1 MAAEL
6 RLNVALDLQYFK
18 RQLPKLSQAAAGFQL
33 PIQIKFDR
41 RTLQREIDNLKR
53 SIKRKKITI
62 EVSIAGGLDKK
73 KFDEIQD
80 RLNALSKREPVQ
92 IPVSI
97 RAAASQRD
105 ITSTVAQ
112 LNRRLRG
119 SNALSNTRGK
129 IEIPVTIRPAIT
141 QANVRDFKKEVQDKL
156 SGIKV
161 KVQAEAQ
168 VSQQGG
174 FASTSAG
181 AAGLFE
187 YMRTQGL
194 SGGGGAVGVGRSERL
209 RKLLEDMTLKQLK
222 SLAKEQGISG
232 VSRLNKDPLID
243 RLVSDL
249 SSDVAENLLGNIK
262 NQMKSTGPRKI
273 KRSFLDQIARA
284 VMYMAGIDPEVLR
297 QQAAARRLPP
307 AVNFPTSVPP
317 RNISIGPSSTGRA
330 LPAGPSVAALPGT
343 SRFAAKYLPTDLSA
357 ELKQILRGAAYAFV
371 DAVSQ
376 RIRRVSVSEIG
387 PARLSPARTAGL
399 LPSAVG
405 RPAAIYGGPGDTI
418 SRRMAQARA
427 RSNERSARIMAEG
440 PQGFALGAGG
450 SGGAGASGGGGRFGG
465 GFARGAGDVFN
476 NMSAGP
482 IASVAKELKYAT
494 SQVLLF
500 GTAYKA
506 LAAATALPGN
516 IAKATANLQAF
527 NNQMEAVT
535 GGGEVMANSMRLIEE
550 TVARFNIPVQSAR
563 DGFVKLYASMQPA
576 GIDLSTIN
584 SVFTGLSAAASTFGM
599 SADQVDR
606 MTYALAQMASKGQI
620 MTEELKGQLGD
631 VFPQAVS
638 LFARA
643 AGFLDDTM
651 DEQAKSKGL
660 ASFLEALED
669 GALKG
674 EAMSAVLSN
683 VGKLL
688 NTDFGPSAD
697 KAANSFQNQI
707 NKLNNALTTFYESFA
722 PAAGAFLGEF
732 VDPIVSAL
740 NTVGE
745 AVKLAFSDEPLGGN
759 QLAEYLRNELFP
771 QLVSIKDAILAG
783 AQTFAQFGQAASV
796 VLRPL
801 AQLIL
806 ANQQFVNIVTRAAI
820 VGAVLKAG
828 LVAIRVTGIIP
839 LIRNIVLFNKT
850 FRVFIAQTAAGTKGM
865 TALRA
870 AAVQTGMG
878 MRQAAV
884 GVRVLATAIRTVLVS
899 SAIGIALVAISALIE
914 KIMQLKATAESIE
927 AQRGGAGARIRKAAE
942 MGGSEAMQTEQAR
955 VGGEIAS
962 RQQSIAILERVKAGK
977 TITAKEQAQ
986 LKRTGSLPS
995 GLSETEGGG
1004 FTAKTISMGT
1014 KGTGPQERIR
1024 GDVREVLENNRKSLA
1039 AFTEGMDKQMV
1050 AAAKNAAVVDKRFK
1064 EQSQLSLDGLDL
1076 TGGDG
1081 TGGKGGKGGKGQEDL
1096 SPEMVAIRER
1106 LREINRGLLMDQQ
1119 GVNEFMQIEAE
1130 LALEIQRIKE
1140 SDQGTAE
1147 KIQDIEDARLEATKK
1162 KADVTKREM
1171 EKLVERLSEEE
1182 SARRRIKDIMLESD
1196 LASGRITQEE
1206 YDRAKH
1212 LQSQADKLKEIARL
1226 RDEGKITPEAAGA
1239 AETSVRADV
1248 FKGDKGKVSA
1258 WIEKTEEELKDFE
1271 GMATSAADSIA
1282 SEFGTAFSSILQGTT
1297 SLQEGLGNA
1306 FKNIGSMFAD
1316 MVMQMLAKWAML
1328 QVMKGIFGVA
1338 APDAGDAMDGG
1349 GILPMFANGGIVKGP
1364 TLGMVGEGRFNEAIV
1379 PLPNGKSI
1387 PVELGGGAGSN
1398 ISTNITVNVNNGQ
1411 VSSKAS
1417 GSQGNDLARNLEG
1430 AVKQVIMREMQP
1442 GGMISSGR

>member
-33 PIQIKFDR
+33 PIQIKFDGRQVR
-41 RTLQREIDNLKR
+41 RELNKLTGRREFRINLNDTSIKSAIDNVKTLKR
-53 SIKRKKITI
+53 ELEGLERKSQTATATAAPIGTK
-62 EVSIAGGLDKK
+62 
-73 KFDEIQD
+73 Q
-80 RLNALSKREPVQ
+80 LSKSRSKGGVNLDELQ
-92 IPVSI
+92 ALYQE
-97 RAAASQRD
+97 AAAQGLKGFEKGVKLKRGEIIPQIGALTKDLVKGLIEGLKKGQGQVGSASEKLAQEVIDTMETRLE
-105 ITSTVAQ
+105 ISSPSRRLMRMGRQAAKGFEVGMSNGLKRAQGTILAQ
-112 LNRRLRG
+112 L
-119 SNALSNTRGK
+119 
-129 IEIPVTIRPAIT
+129 
-141 QANVRDFKKEVQDKL
+141 QAML
-156 SGIKV
+156 IAM
-161 KVQAEAQ
+161 QAE
-168 VSQQGG
+168 VRGFGQQGG
-174 FASTSAG
+174 FAQIG
-181 AAGLFE
+181 AASRGAMGAPGRML
-187 YMRTQGL
+187 TSS
-194 SGGGGAVGVGRSERL
+194 SGRPRFRSPSVSGPL
-209 RKLLEDMTLKQLK
+209 
-222 SLAKEQGISG
+222 G
-232 VSRLNKDPLID
+232 VSSAL
-243 RLVSDL
+243 
-249 SSDVAENLLGNIK
+249 
-262 NQMKSTGPRKI
+262 TGP
-273 KRSFLDQIARA
+273 SLYGQ
-284 VMYMAGIDPEVLR
+284 G
-297 QQAAARRLPP
+297 RL
-307 AVNFPTSVPP
+307 
-317 RNISIGPSSTGRA
+317 A
-330 LPAGPSVAALPGT
+330 LPAAGQSTASLAQA
-343 SRFAAKYLPTDLSA
+343 SKEAAAKVRAYGRSA
-357 ELKQILRGAAYAFV
+357 ERAAAVLGENDRVTGSGYRG
-371 DAVSQ
+371 
-376 RIRRVSVSEIG
+376 
-387 PARLSPARTAGL
+387 
-399 LPSAVG
+399 LPS
-405 RPAAIYGGPGDTI
+405 
-418 SRRMAQARA
+418 
-427 RSNERSARIMAEG
+427 RSTGSAL
-440 PQGFALGAGG
+440 ALR

-865 TALRA
+865 TAMRA

-884 GVRVLATAIRTVLVS
+884 GVRVLATAIRTALVA
-899 SAIGIALVAISALIE
+899 SAIGIALVAIGALIE
-914 KIMQLKATAESIE
+914 KIMQLKATAEGIE

-942 MGGSEAMQTEQAR
+942 MGGTEAMNQEQRR
-955 VGGEIAS
+955 VQGEITS
-962 RQQSIAILERVKAGK
+962 RQKSIGILERLSKGESIDKAQ
-977 TITAKEQAQ
+977 EAQ
-986 LKRTGSLPS
+986 LKATGSLPS
-995 GLSETEGGG
+995 GLVRGDGDTLTAATLSYSGGGG
-1004 FTAKTISMGT
+1004 FKTDIAA
-1014 KGTGPQERIR
+1014 
-1024 GDVREVLENNRKSLA
+1024 DVKTVLENNRKSLA

-1282 SEFGTAFSSILQGTT
+1282 SEFGTAFSGILQGTT
-1297 SLQEGLGNA
+1297 SLSEGLGNA

>member
-119 SNALSNTRGK
+119 SNPLSNTRGK
-129 IEIPVTIRPAIT
+129 IAIPVTIRPAIT

-209 RKLLEDMTLKQLK
+209 RKLLEDMNLKQLK
-222 SLAKEQGISG
+222 NLAKEQGISG
-232 VSRLNKDPLID
+232 VSRLNKNPLID

-262 NQMKSTGPRKI
+262 NQMKSTGPRRI

-343 SRFAAKYLPTDLSA
+343 SRFAAKYLPTDLGA

-376 RIRRVSVSEIG
+376 RIRRVLVSEIG

-418 SRRMAQARA
+418 SRRIAQARA

-450 SGGAGASGGGGRFGG
+450 SGAAGPFRPFAQPAPGGAIVPYQAPPRQAPPRTDLSGGYQGLGRLAAGLGKIDRNLQQTRLPLTGAIQDLGSEFGN
-465 GFARGAGDVFN
+465 AV
-476 NMSAGP
+476 
-482 IASVAKELKYAT
+482 K
-494 SQVLLF
+494 QVLLF

-506 LAAATALPGN
+506 LAFVVDLPNQALAAATS
-516 IAKATANLQAF
+516 LQTF
-527 NNQMEAVT
+527 RNQLEAVT
-535 GGGEVMANSMRLIEE
+535 GSAAAADQAFKFVDDLAS
-550 TVARFNIPVQSAR
+550 RFNVPLDSAR
-563 DGFVKLYASMQPA
+563 QGFVRLYASMAPA
-576 GIDLSTIN
+576 GFDPGQIEGL
-584 SVFTGLSAAASTFGM
+584 FTGISKAAATFGLSA
-599 SADQVDR
+599 DKVDR
-606 MTYALAQMASKGQI
+606 VNYAFAQMASKGQI
-620 MTEELKGQLGD
+620 MSEELKGQLGD
-631 VFPQAVS
+631 VLPGAVS
-638 LFARA
+638 LFAEA
-643 AGFLDDTM
+643 AQMSIPEFT
-651 DEQAKSKGL
+651 K
-660 ASFLEALED
+660 ALED
-669 GALKG
+669 GAFQGK
-674 EAMSAVLSN
+674 AFSQVIDN
-683 VGKLL
+683 VAILMNTKFAGAAAGASKTLQGRL
-688 NTDFGPSAD
+688 NDLG
-697 KAANSFQNQI
+697 NQT
-707 NKLNNALTTFYESFA
+707 KRLYESFEPLVEIFA
-722 PAAGAFLGEF
+722 AQAFPALAGVVQDATSAVEAFGLTLDGVNPATNLMSGNAVSMYEAMVQLNSIAQSSATIIKSLGGSFAFLGSLIGT
-732 VDPIVSAL
+732 VTKLLSGILANPI
-740 NTVGE
+740 GQWF
-745 AVKLAFSDEPLGGN
+745 VKLAFYISAATVALQLFAKSGLIAATRSLVMMVRQLFAGVGALKAFTASARAAKIAMGGFVAGAVLVGLEALVTHIAN
-759 QLAEYLRNELFP
+759 ARNETDKLKQSALSTADALRQMSMSQLLAEKRGQEAVLRATK
-771 QLVSIKDAILAG
+771 QLREGYGGRRAPTKEQTRLAG
-783 AQTFAQFGQAASV
+783 VAGLEVTGRAGQRRIDMSM
-796 VLRPL
+796 
-801 AQLIL
+801 
-806 ANQQFVNIVTRAAI
+806 
-820 VGAVLKAG
+820 VGAVE
-828 LVAIRVTGIIP
+828 
-839 LIRNIVLFNKT
+839 
-850 FRVFIAQTAAGTKGM
+850 Q
-865 TALRA
+865 
-870 AAVQTGMG
+870 
-878 MRQAAV
+878 QAERRLAE
-884 GVRVLATAIRTVLVS
+884 VRH
-899 SAIGIALVAISALIE
+899 AISRSG
-914 KIMQLKATAESIE
+914 QGVG
-927 AQRGGAGARIRKAAE
+927 GGAPSLQTIDLS
-942 MGGSEAMQTEQAR
+942 GGDS
-955 VGGEIAS
+955 GGGT
-962 RQQSIAILERVKAGK
+962 AGK
-977 TITAKEQAQ
+977 GPQDITSNQLIVAEAINQKRREGNDLAVAHLEFAKELLDIQNSDLQANQKAERLDTARTNHAIKIKDLQDKRAKEQAQ
-986 LKRTGSLPS
+986 AL
-995 GLSETEGGG
+995 
-1004 FTAKTISMGT
+1004 AKEASARDEL
-1014 KGTGPQERIR
+1014 QRIML
-1024 GDVREVLENNRKSLA
+1024 DAQLA
-1039 AFTEGMDKQMV
+1039 AGDITKEDYDAAMFARDK
-1050 AAAKNAAVVDKRFK
+1050 
-1064 EQSQLSLDGLDL
+1064 
-1076 TGGDG
+1076 
-1081 TGGKGGKGGKGQEDL
+1081 
-1096 SPEMVAIRER
+1096 
-1106 LREINRGLLMDQQ
+1106 
-1119 GVNEFMQIEAE
+1119 
-1130 LALEIQRIKE
+1130 
-1140 SDQGTAE
+1140 E
-1147 KIQDIEDARLEATKK
+1147 KTL
-1162 KADVTKREM
+1162 
-1171 EKLVERLSEEE
+1171 
-1182 SARRRIKDIMLESD
+1182 RRIKQL
-1196 LASGRITQEE
+1196 QEE
-1206 YDRAKH
+1206 G
-1212 LQSQADKLKEIARL
+1212 SIS
-1226 RDEGKITPEAAGA
+1226 PEAAA
-1239 AETSVRADV
+1239 ATADAVSRAKPPEKLEGV
-1248 FKGDKGKVSA
+1248 AA
-1258 WIEKTEEELKDFE
+1258 WVKKTEEELKDFE

-1282 SEFGTAFSSILQGTT
+1282 SEFGTAFSGILQGTT

-1328 QVMKGIFGVA
+1328 QVMKGLFPGMAEGGVVSA
-1338 APDAGDAMDGG
+1338 SGG
-1349 GILPMFANGGIVKGP
+1349 GGLPSLVPGFANGGVVKGP
-1364 TLGMVGEGRFNEAIV
+1364 TMAMVGEGRFNEAIV

-1387 PVELGGGAGSN
+1387 PVEMGGSAGGN

-1411 VSSKAS
+1411 VSSKTS

-1442 GGMISSGR
+1442 GGMIRSGK

>member
-33 PIQIKFDR
+33 PIQIKFDGRQVR
-41 RTLQREIDNLKR
+41 RELNKLTGRREFRINLNDTSIKSAIDNVKTLKR
-53 SIKRKKITI
+53 ELEGLERKSQTATATAAPIGTK
-62 EVSIAGGLDKK
+62 
-73 KFDEIQD
+73 Q
-80 RLNALSKREPVQ
+80 LSKSRSKGGVNLDELQ
-92 IPVSI
+92 ALYQE
-97 RAAASQRD
+97 AAAQGLKGFEKGVKLKRGEIIPQIGALTKDLVKGLIEGLKKGQGQVGSASEKLAQEVIDTMETRLE
-105 ITSTVAQ
+105 ISSPSRRLMRMGRQAAKGFEVGMSNGLKRAQGTILAQ
-112 LNRRLRG
+112 L
-119 SNALSNTRGK
+119 
-129 IEIPVTIRPAIT
+129 
-141 QANVRDFKKEVQDKL
+141 QAML
-156 SGIKV
+156 IAM
-161 KVQAEAQ
+161 QAE
-168 VSQQGG
+168 VRGFGQQGG
-174 FASTSAG
+174 FAQIG
-181 AAGLFE
+181 AASRGAMGAPGRML
-187 YMRTQGL
+187 TSS
-194 SGGGGAVGVGRSERL
+194 SGRPRFRSPSVSGPL
-209 RKLLEDMTLKQLK
+209 
-222 SLAKEQGISG
+222 G
-232 VSRLNKDPLID
+232 VSSAL
-243 RLVSDL
+243 
-249 SSDVAENLLGNIK
+249 
-262 NQMKSTGPRKI
+262 TGP
-273 KRSFLDQIARA
+273 SLYGQ
-284 VMYMAGIDPEVLR
+284 G
-297 QQAAARRLPP
+297 RL
-307 AVNFPTSVPP
+307 
-317 RNISIGPSSTGRA
+317 A
-330 LPAGPSVAALPGT
+330 LPAAGQSTASLAQA
-343 SRFAAKYLPTDLSA
+343 SKEAAAKVRAYGRSA
-357 ELKQILRGAAYAFV
+357 ERAAAVLGENDRVTGSGYRG
-371 DAVSQ
+371 
-376 RIRRVSVSEIG
+376 
-387 PARLSPARTAGL
+387 
-399 LPSAVG
+399 LPSRSTGSAL
-405 RPAAIYGGPGDTI
+405 ALS
-418 SRRMAQARA
+418 SR
-427 RSNERSARIMAEG
+427 
-440 PQGFALGAGG
+440 
-450 SGGAGASGGGGRFGG
+450 GAGASGGGGRFGG

-688 NTDFGPSAD
+688 NTDFGPSAA

-732 VDPIVSAL
+732 VDPIVRAL
-740 NTVGE
+740 STVGE

-771 QLVSIKDAILAG
+771 QLINVKEAILVG

-801 AQLIL
+801 AQLVL
-806 ANQQFVNIVTRAAI
+806 GKQKFVSIVVRAAV
-820 VGAVLKAG
+820 VGAALKAA

-878 MRQAAV
+878 MRQAAA

-899 SAIGIALVAISALIE
+899 SAIGIALAAITTLIDRIMSLRAAAEGIKGGYKGMVGSAEITARGGDVETTRELVGNINNQVGTYE
-914 KIMQLKATAESIE
+914 KLAAAMKNARKEAKTYATVVDKATASKMVEVGLLRPQELRKASGGGYAIAE
-927 AQRGGAGARIRKAAE
+927 MQAREIGGLIQTHLTEGQAAQTKVGGLVSLAEQKQAKQAAAAQLEFAGLTGAG
-942 MGGSEAMQTEQAR
+942 
-955 VGGEIAS
+955 
-962 RQQSIAILERVKAGK
+962 
-977 TITAKEQAQ
+977 
-986 LKRTGSLPS
+986 
-995 GLSETEGGG
+995 EG
-1004 FTAKTISMGT
+1004 T
-1014 KGTGPQERIR
+1014 
-1024 GDVREVLENNRKSLA
+1024 
-1039 AFTEGMDKQMV
+1039 
-1050 AAAKNAAVVDKRFK
+1050 
-1064 EQSQLSLDGLDL
+1064 
-1076 TGGDG
+1076 
-1081 TGGKGGKGGKGQEDL
+1081 GKGGKGGKGQEDL

-1182 SARRRIKDIMLESD
+1182 SARRRIQDIMLESD

-1212 LQSQADKLKEIARL
+1212 LQSQADRLKEIARL
-1226 RDEGKITPEAAGA
+1226 RNEGKITPEAAGA
-1239 AETSVRADV
+1239 AEASVRADV
-1248 FKGDKGKVSA
+1248 FKGDKGKVSE
-1258 WIEKTEEELKDFE
+1258 WIEKTEKELKDFE